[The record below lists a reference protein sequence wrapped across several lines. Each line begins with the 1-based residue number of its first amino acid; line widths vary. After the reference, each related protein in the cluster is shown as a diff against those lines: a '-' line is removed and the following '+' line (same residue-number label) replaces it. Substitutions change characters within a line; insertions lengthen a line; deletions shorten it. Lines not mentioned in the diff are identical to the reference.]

1 MMSEQHRCDGM
12 LTIECQVP
20 QSHLLNKA
28 QASELTAL
36 VSRDL
41 AAVLGIKGSS
51 ALVFCGATFAV
62 EQLLQPQF
70 PIQDHISQYA
80 SAAFQ
85 GANNAHQVLSIGASD
100 GQMPTGLMPTQP
112 SQALLHMPFCLFT
125 EEPQLAEQFE
135 AQLMHKGMVSP
146 PTYAALN
153 QQLNA
158 DGTNLIKHANYMTY
172 LDLVAMMHNHYEQMG
187 LGHLW
192 QIIETALVSEAPK
205 TAVQTATHN
214 HFYLV
219 DHLLFTP
226 FYSWSQFSQHF
237 ATGDTRDYIH
247 WLMAQR
253 LSVAA
258 FATHGLAIRAFQAGE
273 WPISEAQ
280 VCLGQFEQQRI
291 KQSYWTEQHAAHPD
305 HPDQA
310 VYHMDEQ
317 AGVVA
322 ISWPDPSQQTTTV
335 HYPVTP
341 QGINDIEQQLP
352 MTDRPPT
359 QQPLAQNPEWLT

>member
-1 MMSEQHRCDGM
+1 MSDRLRCDGM
-12 LTIECQVP
+12 LTIECQLP
-20 QSHLLNKA
+20 QSHLLNKME
-28 QASELTAL
+28 ASELTTL
-36 VSRDL
+36 VARDL
-41 AAVLGIKGSS
+41 AAVLGLNGAS
-51 ALVFCGATFAV
+51 ALVFCGATFAS

-85 GANNAHQVLSIGASD
+85 GANNTNQVLSIGASD
-100 GQMPTGLMPTQP
+100 GQMPAGLMPTQP
-112 SQALLHMPFCLFT
+112 TQALLHMPFCLYT
-125 EEPQLAEQFE
+125 DDRHLAEQFE

-146 PTYAALN
+146 PTYAVLN
-153 QQLNA
+153 QRLNA
-158 DGTNLIKHANYMTY
+158 TGNNLIKHANYMTY
-172 LDLVAMMHNHYEQMG
+172 LDLVAMMHNHYEQLG

-192 QIIETALVSEAPK
+192 QIIETALVSGAPK
-205 TAVQTATHN
+205 TAVQTTTHN

-226 FYSWSQFSQHF
+226 FFSWSQFSAHF
-237 ATGDTRDYIH
+237 STQDTADYVN

-253 LSVAA
+253 LSLGA
-258 FATHGLAIRAFQAGE
+258 FATHGLNIRAFQAKQ

-291 KQSYWTEQHAAHPD
+291 KQSFWTEQHASHPD
-305 HPDQA
+305 HPHQA
-310 VYHMDEQ
+310 VYHMDTQ

-322 ISWPDPSQQTTTV
+322 ISWADPDQQSTFV

-341 QGINDIEQQLP
+341 QGISDIEQQLP
-352 MTDRPPT
+352 KAVWPLT
-359 QQPLAQNPEWLT
+359 QQPLDQNPEWLT

>member
-1 MMSEQHRCDGM
+1 MKEQHRCDGM
-12 LTIECQVP
+12 LTIECQLP
-20 QSHLLNKA
+20 QSHVLSKDE
-28 QASELTAL
+28 ASELTAL
-36 VSRDL
+36 VARDL
-41 AAVLGIKGSS
+41 AAVLGINQDS
-51 ALVFCGATFAV
+51 ALVFCAATFGS

-70 PIQDHISQYA
+70 PIQAHISQYA

-85 GANNAHQVLSIGASD
+85 GTAHDNQVLSIGASN
-100 GQMPTGLMPTQP
+100 GRMPSGLTPTQP

-125 EEPQLAEQFE
+125 QDRHLAEQFE

-153 QQLNA
+153 SRLNTT
-158 DGTNLIKHANYMTY
+158 GVNVIKHANYMTY
-172 LDLVAMMHNHYEQMG
+172 LDLVAMMHNHYEHLG

-205 TAVQTATHN
+205 TAVQTPIHN
-214 HFYLV
+214 HFFLV

-226 FYSWSQFSQHF
+226 FFSWSQFRQHF
-237 ATGDTRDYIH
+237 ATEDTADYIT

-253 LSVAA
+253 LSLGA
-258 FATHGLAIRAFQAGE
+258 FATHGLSIRAFQAE
-273 WPISEAQ
+273 TWPLSEER

-291 KQSYWTEQHAAHPD
+291 KRAYWTERHAIHPP

-322 ISWPDPSQQTTTV
+322 VSWTDSATATTTV

-341 QGINDIEQQLP
+341 QGIGDIEQQLP
-352 MTDRPPT
+352 SNTQPAI
-359 QQPLAQNPEWLT
+359 QQPLTDNPEWLT